1 MVKDQIKAMYTTLLN
16 NHVQLLE
23 LIHEDSKGKELKNVE
38 DLLKFFNQ
46 LSNYLGSLRELI
58 FSPEE
63 IAEKDQLK
71 NELMKSLKINVA

>member
-23 LIHEDSKGKELKNVE
+23 LIHEDSKGKELKNEE
-38 DLLKFFNQ
+38 DFLKFFNQ
-46 LSNYLGSLRELI
+46 LANYLGSSRELI

>member
-1 MVKDQIKAMYTTLLN
+1 MVKAQLQAMYTTLLN

-23 LIHEDSKGKELKNVE
+23 LLHEEAKGKELNDSD
-38 DLLKFFNQ
+38 DLFEYFNQ
-46 LSNYLGSLRELI
+46 LMVYLGSLRKLI

-71 NELMKSLKINVA
+71 KELMGKLSIHQA